1 MMDFEIRE
9 YIRYKRDEVLALYE
23 SVGWTGYT
31 CRFDIMEQAFAQSLK
46 IYGAYV
52 QDQLVGL
59 IRAVGDGLTI
69 VYIQDLLVHPAYQRM
84 GIGKALLGRIFDEY
98 KSVYQKVLTTDDT
111 EKTLAFYHHMG
122 MKVDTEIGCRVFMC

>member
-1 MMDFEIRE
+1 MDFEIQE
-9 YIRYKRDEVLALYE
+9 YMCYKRDEVLALYE

-31 CRFDIMEQAFAQSLK
+31 RRFDCMEQAFAQSLK

-52 QDQLVGL
+52 QDRLVGL
-59 IRAVGDGLTI
+59 IRVVGDGLTI

-84 GIGKALLGRIFDEY
+84 GIGKALLGRILEDY
-98 KSVYQKVLTTDDT
+98 QAVYQKVLTTDDT

-122 MKVDTEIGCRVFMC
+122 MKVDAEIGCRVFMC

>member
-1 MMDFEIRE
+1 MEFQIKEYAFFKRE
-9 YIRYKRDEVLALYE
+9 EVLELYE

-31 CRFDIMEQAFAQSLK
+31 RRFEIMEQAFDHSLK

-52 QDQLVGL
+52 QGQLVGL
-59 IRAVGDGLTI
+59 IRAVGDGITI
-69 VYIQDLLVHPAYQRM
+69 VYIQDLLVKPMYQRM
-84 GIGKALLGRIFDEY
+84 GIGKALMGRLLEDY

>member
-1 MMDFEIRE
+1 MDVQIKEYAIFKRE
-9 YIRYKRDEVLALYE
+9 EVLELYE

-31 CRFDIMEQAFAQSLK
+31 RRFEIMEQAFAHSLK

-52 QDQLVGL
+52 QGQLVGL
-59 IRAVGDGLTI
+59 IRAVGDGITI
-69 VYIQDLLVHPAYQRM
+69 VYIQDLLVKPMYQRM
-84 GIGKALLGRIFDEY
+84 GIGKALMGRLLEDY

>member
-1 MMDFEIRE
+1 MDVQIKEYAIFKRE
-9 YIRYKRDEVLALYE
+9 EVLELYE

-31 CRFDIMEQAFAQSLK
+31 RRFEIMEQAFAHSLK

-52 QDQLVGL
+52 QDRPVGL

-84 GIGKALLGRIFDEY
+84 GIGKALLGRILEDY
-98 KSVYQKVLTTDDT
+98 QAVYQKVLTTDDT

>member
-1 MMDFEIRE
+1 MDFQIQE
-9 YIRYKRDEVLALYE
+9 YVRYKREEVLALYE

-31 CRFDIMEQAFAQSLK
+31 CRFEIMERAFAQSLK
-46 IYGAYV
+46 IYGAYE
-52 QDQLVGL
+52 QEKLVGL

-69 VYIQDLLVHPAYQRM
+69 VYIQDLMVNPAYQRM
-84 GIGKALLGRIFDEY
+84 GIGKALLGRLLEDY

-122 MKVDTEIGCRVFMC
+122 MKVDKEIGCRVFMC

>member
-1 MMDFEIRE
+1 MDFQIRE
-9 YIRYKRDEVLALYE
+9 YTSFNCEEVLALYE

-31 CRFDIMEQAFAQSLK
+31 CRFEVMEWAFAQSLK

-52 QDQLVGL
+52 QEKLVGL

-84 GIGKALLGRIFDEY
+84 GIGKALMGRILEEY
-98 KSVYQKVLTTDDT
+98 AAVYQKVLSTDDT

-122 MKVDTEIGCRVFMC
+122 MKVGEEIGCRVFMC

>member
-1 MMDFEIRE
+1 MDFQIRE
-9 YIRYKRDEVLALYE
+9 YVCYEQDEVLALYE

-31 CRFDIMEQAFAQSLK
+31 CRFEIMECAFARSLK

-52 QDQLVGL
+52 QNKLVGL

-69 VYIQDLLVHPAYQRM
+69 VYIQDLLVHPSYQRM
-84 GIGKALLGRIFDEY
+84 GIGKALMGRILDDY
-98 KSVYQKVLTTDDT
+98 KNVYQKVLTTDDT

-122 MKVDTEIGCRVFMC
+122 MKVDHEIGCRVFMC

>member
-1 MMDFEIRE
+1 MEFQIKEYAFFKRE
-9 YIRYKRDEVLALYE
+9 EVLELYE

-31 CRFDIMEQAFAQSLK
+31 RRFEVMEQAFAHSLK

-52 QDQLVGL
+52 QRQLVGL

-111 EKTLAFYHHMG
+111 EKTRAFYHHMG

>member
-1 MMDFEIRE
+1 MDFEIRE
-9 YIRYKRDEVLALYE
+9 YASFQREEVLALYE

-31 CRFDIMEQAFAQSLK
+31 CRFEIMERAFASSLK

-52 QDQLVGL
+52 QGKLVGL

-84 GIGKALLGRIFDEY
+84 GIGKALMGKMLREY
-98 KSVYQKVLTTDDT
+98 RDVYQKVLSTDDT
-111 EKTLAFYHHMG
+111 EKTLAFYRSIG
-122 MKVDTEIGCRVFMC
+122 MKADREIGCRLFMC

>member
-1 MMDFEIRE
+1 MEFQIKEYAFFKRE
-9 YIRYKRDEVLALYE
+9 EVLELYE

-31 CRFDIMEQAFAQSLK
+31 RRFEIMEQAFAHSLK

-52 QDQLVGL
+52 QGQLVGL
-59 IRAVGDGLTI
+59 IRAVGDGITI
-69 VYIQDLLVHPAYQRM
+69 VYIQDMLVKPMYQRM
-84 GIGKALLGRIFDEY
+84 GIGKALMGRLLEDY

>member
-1 MMDFEIRE
+1 MDFQIRE
-9 YIRYKRDEVLALYE
+9 YVCYEQDEVLALYE

-31 CRFDIMEQAFAQSLK
+31 CRFEIMECAFARSLK

-52 QDQLVGL
+52 QNKLVGL

-69 VYIQDLLVHPAYQRM
+69 VYIQDLLVHPSYQRM
-84 GIGKALLGRIFDEY
+84 GIGKALMGRILDDY
-98 KSVYQKVLTTDDT
+98 KNVYQKVLTTDDT

-122 MKVDTEIGCRVFMC
+122 MKVDREIGCRVFMC